1 MPTGSDKHGPAQDEN
16 LKRETE
22 DLERAGREPRVDE
35 SRAQEPAAEDQPEP
49 DFAPESTETGGTPV
63 GMDAADVQWR
73 SELAQNL
80 EHRVFPAV
88 REQLME
94 SARDNN
100 APDYILD
107 VLKRL
112 PAGREFRNV
121 QEVWAALGGHVES
134 ERT

>member
-1 MPTGSDKHGPAQDEN
+1 MPTGSDKHGPVQDEN

-35 SRAQEPAAEDQPEP
+35 SREQEPAGDDQTEP
-49 DFAPESTETGGTPV
+49 DLEPGVTQTGGSPV

-100 APDYILD
+100 APDYIVGTLQG
-107 VLKRL
+107 L
-112 PAGREFRNV
+112 PAGREFQNV
-121 QEVWAALGGHVES
+121 QEVWEALGGHTES